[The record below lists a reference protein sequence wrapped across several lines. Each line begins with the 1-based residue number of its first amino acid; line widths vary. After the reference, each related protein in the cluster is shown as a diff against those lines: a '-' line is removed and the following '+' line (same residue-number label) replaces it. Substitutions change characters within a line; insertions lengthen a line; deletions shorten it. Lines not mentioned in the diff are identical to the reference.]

1 MPVSPSESWQASA
14 EDFMHYCNTPSGYCP
29 NFRLSEINTKPRT
42 NKESDTARKQSD
54 MVENGHKCTSNR
66 AAVEHSCSLDELT
79 AKKSKKL
86 SRRRFYER
94 LRGKSRG
101 SIKSSSASTVSYS
114 EIPSRET
121 DDLSS
126 DWSRGEVL
134 ISHGSYETISTRI
147 SQRSV
152 TKSENEC
159 RLASSRESENETW
172 VKHMLSHADAH
183 SCDETEAMLP

>member
-1 MPVSPSESWQASA
+1 MSPSESWQASA
-14 EDFMHYCNTPSGYCP
+14 EDFVHYCNTPSGYCP
-29 NFRLSEINTKPRT
+29 NFRLSEINAKPR
-42 NKESDTARKQSD
+42 NNENDTAGKQSD
-54 MVENGHKCTSNR
+54 RLENARKCTPNR

-114 EIPSRET
+114 EIPSRQT

-126 DWSRGEVL
+126 DCSRGEVL
-134 ISHGSYETISTRI
+134 ISHGSYETVSTRI
-147 SQRSV
+147 SHRSV
-152 TKSENEC
+152 TKSENES
-159 RLASSRESENETW
+159 RLASSRESENETG
-172 VKHMLSHADAH
+172 VKSEHVISHTDAH